1 MLDTAPFANST
12 SESGAKTNVSTLRS
26 TAQTDTSRSE
36 NITSEA
42 YACQL
47 SSVAYEE
54 ARAAL
59 SYSTSYESRSWSI
72 PVGHAD
78 VYTTVEGIPVAHGT
92 LTSTGV
98 TWTTT
103 TEYAYSTAINDT
115 ISIPDCWIDQEIC
128 VKMYKDYMKSMGLD
142 LYVDELPPISPAP
155 TNSPRCGRPLFSLN
169 SKGDGT
175 STIGPPCSFWG
186 GNVELFYWPPEPSS
200 ISNPITAAP
209 KVTKEAITVI
219 RNTTLT
225 MTSPS
230 VYVSFDV
237 LTAWSEAAKW
247 VFEDFIGVSD
257 IVLQSQIGDTYSNY
271 VLPMD
276 PQDVSTVRLIVS
288 DWPQYL
294 HSITASGIQ
303 NVSLLSRSVD
313 HTTGVHS
320 GMVGEPYKM
329 DFASLT
335 EPSPKDYYLNP
346 NLACSPGNLA
356 CGTIFNGEYK
366 PQLSLP
372 SQLLELD
379 PAWSSC
385 EPYLL
390 GVYDPP
396 KALTAAKTLKAPAYP
411 TKAEPSLSTP
421 AEAGSM
427 LVSPTPYSTRTG
439 YSTPLFNTKWGAAPS
454 EASPSSSTA
463 QVSTRN
469 QYQESGSATS
479 QLESEQTE
487 ASTTKSAE
495 EAVGEVPSL
504 LSNLHASHTSDAP
517 LPAVISSAQARSWNE
532 DPSIAFTSAN
542 SPISDLSPAG
552 SSAQIDTDSKKAQ
565 SSETVLGT
573 SQPGNAL
580 SVLSAAYES
589 YLTIEP
595 SAALPVVVT
604 SSLPIETSTAQ
615 STVLDLG
622 STSLTLLASTPGEV
636 AQVGTNMVQPGE
648 QVTLDQQ
655 TINYGPS
662 GIEFVQAGTTSTYT
676 FDPISTSYKELE
688 EDQDGREAFT
698 IGSMTVYKPESTG
711 LAIVDG
717 TTLSVGGSA
726 FSADGQELSLAP
738 SGLAVASGSETKL
751 LSSTDAVR
759 PKSSVSPEVATLTIP
774 SSTITATR
782 LAPTVV
788 VIGKSHTLQV
798 DGPAYTVDDE
808 FALTLGPQGLIV
820 ASKDQTSTILAT
832 SKPSTPYPHQTA
844 ITAGGQT
851 WTAAQLSH
859 PDGSKGLSIGNT
871 TLYQDGPALTLSGKV
886 LTAASDGRLVVQESS
901 MTTTVRLPA
910 LASQEPTKATT
921 TSESGAKSDAEE
933 GQSISKL
940 PSGSETTT
948 TTAASSTQSVRGAG
962 VSNFGDCSLGL
973 YILVL
978 LLLLVYI
985 L

>member
-1 MLDTAPFANST
+1 MATRHS
-12 SESGAKTNVSTLRS
+12 K
-26 TAQTDTSRSE
+26 
-36 NITSEA
+36 NITAEA

-47 SSVAYEE
+47 RSIAYEE
-54 ARAAL
+54 ACAAQ
-59 SYSTSYESRSWSI
+59 SSSTSYYNWSWSI
-72 PVGHAD
+72 PMGLAD
-78 VYTTVEGIPVAHGT
+78 VYTTVNGVPYAHGT
-92 LTSTGV
+92 FTTTSTM
-98 TWTTT
+98 WTTT
-103 TEYAYSTAINDT
+103 VQTHEFATDKVPV
-115 ISIPDCWIDQEIC
+115 PDCGIGQELCIE
-128 VKMYKDYMKSMGLD
+128 MYQDYMRSMGLN
-142 LYVDELPPISPAP
+142 LYVDDFPPISPAP
-155 TNSPRCGRPLFSLN
+155 TNSPRCPRPYFPLN
-169 SKGDGT
+169 SEGDGT
-175 STIGPPCSFWG
+175 SIIGPPCSVWAG
-186 GNVELFYWPPEPSS
+186 HVELFYWPPEPSTVS
-200 ISNPITAAP
+200 GHITAAP
-209 KVTKEAITVI
+209 KETREAITVVG
-219 RNTTLT
+219 NTTLT

-230 VYVSFDV
+230 VYVSFDA
-237 LTAWSEAAKW
+237 LTAWYEAIEM
-247 VFEDFIGVSD
+247 VFEDFQAHPTQ
-257 IVLQSQIGDTYSNY
+257 LESQVGDTHSNY
-271 VLPMD
+271 ILPMD
-276 PQDVSTVRLIVS
+276 PQDVSTIRFIVS

-294 HSITASGIQ
+294 HSITAYGSQ
-303 NVSLLSRSVD
+303 NFSLFSRSMF
-313 HTTGVHS
+313 HMTGDYS
-320 GMVGEPYKM
+320 GMVGEPYQM
-329 DFASLT
+329 DFASLIK
-335 EPSPKDYYLNP
+335 PSPKDYFLNP
-346 NLACSPGNLA
+346 NFLGCAQVGDPS
-356 CGTIFNGEYK
+356 CGTIFEGDYK

-372 SQLLELD
+372 SQLLKLD

-385 EPYLL
+385 VPYLL

-411 TKAEPSLSTP
+411 TNAQPILSTT

-427 LVSPTPYSTRTG
+427 LASPTPYATRPG
-439 YSTPLFNTKWGAAPS
+439 HSTPLFNTKWGAAPS

-463 QVSTRN
+463 QGSTRN

-487 ASTTKSAE
+487 ASITTSAE
-495 EAVGEVPSL
+495 EIVGDNPSL
-504 LSNLHASHTSDAP
+504 LLDLHASHTSDAP
-517 LPAVISSAQARSWNE
+517 LPVVVSNKQPGSWTE
-532 DPSIAFTSAN
+532 DPNAATTSAPLPKHDPDPTGPSAETNAESN
-542 SPISDLSPAG
+542 SR
-552 SSAQIDTDSKKAQ
+552 Q
-565 SSETVLGT
+565 SSETVPGT
-573 SQPGNAL
+573 SQTGNAL

-589 YLTIEP
+589 YLSIES

-604 SSLPIETSTAQ
+604 SSLPMETSTTQ
-615 STVLDLG
+615 LTVLTLA
-622 STSLTLLASTPGEV
+622 STSLTLLASTPGE
-636 AQVGTNMVQPGE
+636 AIQMGTNTVQLGE

-655 TINYGPS
+655 TISYGTS
-662 GIEFVQAGTTSTYT
+662 GLEVVHEGTTSTYT
-676 FDPISTSYKELE
+676 FDVMPTSSTPLE
-688 EDQDGREAFT
+688 EDHNGREIFT
-698 IGSMTVYKPESTG
+698 TGSVVVYQPESTE
-711 LAIVDG
+711 LAVVDG
-717 TTLSVGGSA
+717 TTLSIGGSA
-726 FSADGQELSLAP
+726 LSMDGQELSLAP

-759 PKSSVSPEVATLTIP
+759 PTSSVSPEVATLTIP

-910 LASQEPTKATT
+910 LASQETT
-921 TSESGAKSDAEE
+921 TASTTPESGAKSDAEE

-948 TTAASSTQSVRGAG
+948 ATAASSTQSVRGAG
-962 VSNFGDCSLGL
+962 
-973 YILVL
+973 
-978 LLLLVYI
+978 
-985 L
+985 